1 MKNNFLNNGNGI
13 SKRLLIVV
21 AVAVALCTGLVSGIQ
36 IGKASAFTDNTFW
49 SGTAKGIIVEE
60 GTVIDQVPD
69 EMLFVTPYSVGQ
81 DYYPS
86 GQEFD
91 LKELQVGETTYLTL
105 YVRNSTK
112 KITNVYP
119 VINKTDNL
127 EVQIPLCNSYIYPNG
142 WAQFVFIIKALEVG
156 KYSINIGFKGD
167 EKN

>member
-1 MKNNFLNNGNGI
+1 MMNNNSNGNNTH
-13 SKRLLIVV
+13 KRLFIIV
-21 AVAVALCTGLVSGIQ
+21 AVIVALCIGLVSGIQ

-60 GTVIDQVPD
+60 GTVVAQVPD
-69 EMLFVTPYSVGQ
+69 EMLFVTPYSIGQ

-91 LKELQVGETTYLTL
+91 LEELQVRGTTYLTL

-119 VINKTDNL
+119 VVTQTSNL
-127 EVQIPLCNSYIYPNG
+127 EITTPLSNSFIYPGG
-142 WAQFVFIIKALEVG
+142 WAQFVFVIKALEVG

-167 EKN
+167 EKK

>member
-1 MKNNFLNNGNGI
+1 MKNSMLNNGNGF

-21 AVAVALCTGLVSGIQ
+21 AVTVALCIGLVSGIQ

-49 SGTAKGIIVEE
+49 SGTAKGIIVPK
-60 GTVIDQVPD
+60 GDIAVQIPD

-86 GQEFD
+86 GKEFD
-91 LKELQVGETTYLTL
+91 LKELAVGETTYLTL

-127 EVQIPLCNSYIYPNG
+127 DVQIPLCNSYIYPGG
-142 WAQFVFIIKALEVG
+142 WTQFVFIIKALDVG
-156 KYSINIGFKGD
+156 KCSINIGFKGD